1 MIDQLARIDWKMGQ
15 TLLPEHFLAQE
26 DSLIA
31 DVATRFSLLGAPFY
45 GVGRLKW
52 NEALLEQGILSVAK
66 LSLILPTGPLL
77 QIPGNAKVQSFNLNA
92 TGSTKASIYLH
103 LTSERVPNEDDDDET
118 ADGDR
123 LERYSHGVVLSSEQV
138 QRGALFTMKL
148 AEFEKGA
155 EGSWGLSPNYIP
167 PLLRVGTSPFLRESL
182 EALAQALTLF
192 QQKLQENIAA
202 SYLGGEGLSG
212 AKTCLKALYTFSRL
226 LANLNGQIHVHPYAL
241 SEALRVFYAEVC
253 IYQERNPEDI
263 TSAYHHD
270 DLAGTLGQVITP
282 LLEHLRL
289 QKGKAPYLPFEQ
301 RDGLFLLEELPAE
314 ARGAMEVFLLLQKP
328 RVGEALRVDALKLAS
343 RMRLPNV
350 HKLSLVGIPVVPI
363 ERPPFQHKF
372 GPEVDFFQLS
382 FGDEWDKALSEGSLA
397 FYETPSLKDAKAFLF
412 WRRA

>member
-52 NEALLEQGILSVAK
+52 NESLLEQGILSVAK
-66 LSLILPTGPLL
+66 LTLVLPTGPLL
-77 QIPGNAKVQSFNLNA
+77 QIPGNARVQSFNLNA
-92 TGSTKASIYLH
+92 TGSTTANIYLH
-103 LTSERVPNEDDDDET
+103 LTGERIPTDDEDET
-118 ADGDR
+118 AAGDP

-155 EGSWGLSPNYIP
+155 EGSWGLSPKFIP
-167 PLLRVGTSPFLRESL
+167 PLLRVGTSPFLRDSL
-182 EALAQALTLF
+182 EALAQALALF
-192 QQKLQENIAA
+192 QEKLQENIAA
-202 SYLGGEGLSG
+202 SYLGGEGLAG
-212 AKTCLKALYTFSRL
+212 AKTCLKALYTFQRL
-226 LANLNGQIHVHPYAL
+226 LANLRGQVHVHPYVL

-253 IYQERNPEDI
+253 VYQERTPEDI
-263 TSAYHHD
+263 TSAYRHD
-270 DLAGTLGQVITP
+270 DLAGTFGKVIAP

-289 QKGKAPYLPFEQ
+289 QKGKAPYTPFEQ
-301 RDGLFLLEELPAE
+301 RDGLFLLEELPPE

-328 RVGEALRVDALKLAS
+328 RVGEALRVDSLKLAS

-350 HKLSLVGIPVVPI
+350 HKLSLIGIPIKAI
-363 ERPPFQHKF
+363 ERPPFQHQF

-382 FGDEWDKALSEGSLA
+382 FGDEWDKALGEGSLA
-397 FYETPSLKDAKAFLF
+397 FYETPGLAGAKAFLF
-412 WRRA
+412 WRRS